1 MFLLNSPLWLL
12 LLILIPFIVYL
23 THFRVRRGGRVLL
36 SFKLWQQKGYTIGS
50 PFWRI
55 LSGISYILF
64 WITVFLLILML
75 ANPGVAQRENIYLNQ
90 GTAVMI
96 VLDVS
101 PSMAARDFNND
112 ARFTIARRAINRFIN
127 SRDNN
132 PVGLVTFGKE
142 AAIRIP
148 LSTNY
153 PFFIDTLERVQLL
166 ELGDGTNIG
175 MGLALAAMHLH
186 DSGASRK
193 SIILITDGDDN
204 SNEFHPDNAIELLQS
219 LDIPVFVVGI
229 GSNETHKIS
238 IQHPVTGMMLTGTV
252 SEAYN
257 ETLLSAIAQ
266 QTNGEFLKADTEL
279 VFDNLFHII
288 DSRDIKESLI
298 KLNVTVRSSRFDLLN
313 WAIYSFIAFCFIR
326 FIMLKE
332 VF

>member
-1 MFLLNSPLWLL
+1 MPLLDSPLWLL
-12 LLILIPFIVYL
+12 LLIILPFIAYL
-23 THFRVRRGGRVLL
+23 THFRVQRGGRVLL

-50 PFWRI
+50 PFWRF
-55 LSGISYILF
+55 LSGISYFFF
-64 WITVFLLILML
+64 WATALLLILAL
-75 ANPGVAQRENIYLNQ
+75 ANPGIAQRENIYLNQ

-112 ARFTIARRAINRFIN
+112 ARFTIARRAISRFIQN
-127 SRDNN
+127 RDNN

-186 DSGASRK
+186 DSAAPRK

-204 SNEFHPDNAIELLQS
+204 SNEFHPDNAIELLQN

-229 GSNETHKIS
+229 GSNQTHKIS
-238 IQHPVTGMMLTGTV
+238 IQHPVTGVTLSGTV
-252 SEAYN
+252 SESYN
-257 ETLLSAIAQ
+257 EVLLTNIAQ
-266 QTNGEFLKADTEL
+266 KTNGEFLKADTEL

-288 DSRDIKESLI
+288 DSRDVKESRI

-313 WAIYSFIAFCFIR
+313 WAIYCFFTFGFIR
-326 FIMLKE
+326 FILLKE